1 MKWLWIRL
9 ALTIPLIV
17 GYGVSFSSLQNTLGE
32 NHNLIALALVAVIA
46 SLWGRWFG
54 LVAGALLWIG
64 HHGYATFLSTG
75 DWGLPWP
82 IALDRIFEPITFVVF
97 GIVFGYLNRLSSQ
110 LRVHRKAFTQAQY
123 DALTGLLNRTAFERR
138 LADSI
143 DDAQQAGSHLAV
155 LFVDLDRFKF
165 VNDTFGHEMGDEL
178 LKEVAGAL
186 KENVRQNDIVAR
198 LGGDEFIMALQ
209 GMRDRSAASVIAR
222 KLVAIL
228 SSPFEIRG
236 KVLHVSASI
245 GIAMFPKDGEDVAS
259 LTKNADSAMYQVKE
273 AGKNSFNFSNVEMR
287 TKQSRQLQLERAMR
301 WALQENELELRY
313 QPQIELA
320 SNTLVGFETLMR
332 WNNRELGFIPPDEF
346 IPIAEDA
353 GLIVPIGHWLLREAC
368 HQAVAWQRAGY
379 RPVKISV
386 NVSTLQFRQPEFLQ
400 TVAGAIDDSGLNP
413 ELLEIEITESVLM
426 KDYERA
432 GQTLKRLAR
441 IGVNAALDDF
451 GTGYSS
457 LAYLQK
463 LPISTLKIDRSFV
476 SALLVTPSGYAG
488 STVPIVEAICAM
500 ARKLGKTVIAE
511 GIENEAQRQY
521 LVNIGCTQGQGFLLS
536 KPIQPRE
543 AGELLASVTE
553 SMEED
558 PIESETSQLL
568 LRD

>member
-1 MKWLWIRL
+1 
-9 ALTIPLIV
+9 
-17 GYGVSFSSLQNTLGE
+17 
-32 NHNLIALALVAVIA
+32 
-46 SLWGRWFG
+46 
-54 LVAGALLWIG
+54 
-64 HHGYATFLSTG
+64 
-75 DWGLPWP
+75 
-82 IALDRIFEPITFVVF
+82 
-97 GIVFGYLNRLSSQ
+97 
-110 LRVHRKAFTQAQY
+110 
-123 DALTGLLNRTAFERR
+123 
-138 LADSI
+138 
-143 DDAQQAGSHLAV
+143 
-155 LFVDLDRFKF
+155 
-165 VNDTFGHEMGDEL
+165 MGDEL

-245 GIAMFPKDGEDVAS
+245 GIAMFSKDGEDVAS

-346 IPIAEDA
+346 IPIVEDA
-353 GLIVPIGHWLLREAC
+353 GLIVPIGHWPLREAC

-511 GIENEAQRQY
+511 GY
-521 LVNIGCTQGQGFLLS
+521 
-536 KPIQPRE
+536 RE
-543 AGELLASVTE
+543 
-553 SMEED
+553 
-558 PIESETSQLL
+558 
-568 LRD
+568 